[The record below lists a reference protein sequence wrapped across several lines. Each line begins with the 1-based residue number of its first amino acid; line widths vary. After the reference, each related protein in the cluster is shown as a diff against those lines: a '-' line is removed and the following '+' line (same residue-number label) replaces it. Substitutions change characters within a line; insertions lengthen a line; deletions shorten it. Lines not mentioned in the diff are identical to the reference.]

1 MAVKSGAPWWAHLM
15 MYAGGVTMVVAGTTA
30 GIAQYAL
37 HTANNTIESEDIINN
52 RAEMDVENIEGPLNI
67 LVLGVDKQGGSTRSD
82 TMIMVHVNKELTEV
96 SMVSLPRDLY
106 VEIPDCGPDWG
117 NNTCMQKLNH
127 AASISDDWDVTRA
140 NVVDT
145 IYNLTGVEFH
155 IGATVDFNGFMDL
168 VDLVGEI
175 ELCPWHEIQSIHG
188 DNRVFPEGCNY
199 YNKEEALD
207 LIRQR
212 YPWDDPEDYE
222 SGLWGDYGR
231 QAMQQQAIKA
241 LIKELKADG
250 YATDPTRLTSV
261 LEGLEGK
268 LTLDLPDGLSAID
281 LALNLRDLN
290 PENITS
296 IRVPATSQ
304 ETEVGS
310 SEVIAEGEQQI
321 AADAL
326 WEALQNDTMTEWIA
340 QYPEWVKQTGNNTP
354 DTATESPAGE
364 ETSSEA
370 TTD

>member
-15 MYAGGVTMVVAGTTA
+15 MYAGGVTMVVAGATA
-30 GIAQYAL
+30 GIAQYAAY
-37 HTANNTIESEDIINN
+37 TANNTIQSEDILGDN

-82 TMIMVHVNKELTEV
+82 TMIMVHVNKDLTEV

-127 AASISDDWDVTRA
+127 AASISDDWEVTRA
-140 NVVDT
+140 NVVQT
-145 IYNLTGVEFH
+145 IYDLTGVEFH
-155 IGATVDFNGFMDL
+155 MGATVDFNGFMDL
-168 VDLVGEI
+168 VDLVEEI

-188 DNRVFPEGCNY
+188 DKRVFPEGCNY

-250 YATDPTRLTSV
+250 YASDPTRLTQV
-261 LEGLEGK
+261 LDGLEGK
-268 LTLDLPDGLSAID
+268 LTMDMPDGLSTID

-290 PENITS
+290 PEDITS

-310 SEVIAEGEQQI
+310 SEVIADGEQRT

-340 QYPEWVKQTGNNTP
+340 QYPEWVKQTGSNTTP
-354 DTATESPAGE
+354 STETPSGDGAS
-364 ETSSEA
+364 ET